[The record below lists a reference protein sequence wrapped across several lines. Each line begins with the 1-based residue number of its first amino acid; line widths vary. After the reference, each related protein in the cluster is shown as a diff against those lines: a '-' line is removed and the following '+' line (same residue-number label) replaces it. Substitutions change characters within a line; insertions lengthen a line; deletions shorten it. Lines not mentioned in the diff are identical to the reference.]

1 MSRRSRWGCKIYS
14 GNFRLKPSCSLHVI
28 YLKRDNNQFDP
39 ACACSVAQPQ
49 PRGGRVMLGVRNL
62 YKVFRETRNAARE
75 QATLAVTGDSPRAA
89 EVAAL
94 LGAQRGVRGA
104 EVILAVRDGGATISG
119 KAVEDPGEIPLSSK
133 GGEALLEELTP
144 RIVLALDEDYLVA
157 LAKGY
162 PPLRRAVCEE
172 ITRNNARQN
181 AVIGALPIPGAD
193 MPVMTA
199 NQARMVLNIA
209 AAYGEDL
216 SMDRARELLGVLAAG
231 FGLRAL
237 ARQAVKLVP
246 FGGWAASAVIAYAG
260 TVTMG
265 RTSILYFERG
275 GQKVGEKEMASI
287 RGRALK
293 EGKAFVS
300 RLRRK

>member
-1 MSRRSRWGCKIYS
+1 
-14 GNFRLKPSCSLHVI
+14 
-28 YLKRDNNQFDP
+28 
-39 ACACSVAQPQ
+39 
-49 PRGGRVMLGVRNL
+49 MLGLRNL

-89 EVAAL
+89 EVASL

-104 EVILAVRDGGATISG
+104 EVILSVSEGEANISG
-119 KAVEDPGEIPLSSK
+119 KAVEDPGRISLSSK
-133 GGEALLEELTP
+133 DGNALLQDLAS

-172 ITRNNARQN
+172 IIRNNARQN

-209 AAYGEDL
+209 AAYGEEL
-216 SMDRARELLGVLAAG
+216 SMERVRELLGVLAAG

-237 ARQAVKLVP
+237 SRQAVKLVP
-246 FGGWAASAVIAYAG
+246 VGGWAASAVIAYAG
-260 TVTMG
+260 TVAMG
-265 RTSILYFERG
+265 RSGILYFERG
-275 GQKVGEKEMASI
+275 GQKVGEKEMEQI
-287 RGRALK
+287 RARALK
-293 EGKAFVS
+293 EGKSFVS

>member
-1 MSRRSRWGCKIYS
+1 
-14 GNFRLKPSCSLHVI
+14 LKPSCSLHVI

-39 ACACSVAQPQ
+39 ACAGSVAQPEPQ
-49 PRGGRVMLGVRNL
+49 GGFAMMGLRNL

-75 QATLAVTGDSPRAA
+75 QATIAVTGDSPRVA

-104 EVILAVRDGGATISG
+104 EVILSVSEGGASISG
-119 KAVEDPGEIPLSSK
+119 KAVEDPGRIPLPSK
-133 GGEALLEELTP
+133 DGGALLEELAP

-209 AAYGEDL
+209 AAYGEEL

-237 ARQAVKLVP
+237 SRQAVKLVP
-246 FGGWAASAVIAYAG
+246 VGGWAASAVIAYAG
-260 TVTMG
+260 TVAMG
-265 RTSILYFERG
+265 RSSILYFERG
-275 GQKVGEKEMASI
+275 GQKVGEKEMEQI
-287 RGRALK
+287 RARALK
-293 EGKAFVS
+293 EGKTFVS

>member
-28 YLKRDNNQFDP
+28 YLKRDNNQFDS
-39 ACACSVAQPQ
+39 AGARGVAQPDEQ
-49 PRGGRVMLGVRNL
+49 GGRAVMGLRNL

-104 EVILAVRDGGATISG
+104 EVILAVRDDGATISG

-133 GGEALLEELTP
+133 GGESLLQELAP

-172 ITRNNARQN
+172 IVRNNARQN

-193 MPVMTA
+193 MPVITA
-199 NQARMVLNIA
+199 NQARMVLGIA
-209 AAYGEDL
+209 AVYGEEISL
-216 SMDRARELLGVLAAG
+216 DRARELAGVLAAG

-237 ARQAVKLVP
+237 SRQAVKFVP
-246 FGGWAASAVIAYAG
+246 FGGWAAAAVIAYGG

-265 RTSILYFERG
+265 RASILYFERG
-275 GQKVGEKEMASI
+275 GQKVGENEMANI
-287 RGRALK
+287 RSRALK

>member
-1 MSRRSRWGCKIYS
+1 MG
-14 GNFRLKPSCSLHVI
+14 L
-28 YLKRDNNQFDP
+28 
-39 ACACSVAQPQ
+39 
-49 PRGGRVMLGVRNL
+49 RNL

-75 QATLAVTGDSPRAA
+75 QATLAVTGDGPRAS

-104 EVILAVRDGGATISG
+104 EVILSVSEEGAAISG
-119 KAVEDPGEIPLSSK
+119 KAVEDPGEISLPQTYGK
-133 GGEALLEELTP
+133 ALIDELTP
-144 RIVLALDEDYLVA
+144 RIVRAMDEDYLVA

-162 PPLRRAVCEE
+162 PAFRRAVSEE
-172 ITRNNARQN
+172 IVRNNARQN

-216 SMDRARELLGVLAAG
+216 SMERAKELLGVLAAG

-237 ARQAVKLVP
+237 SRQAVKLVP
-246 FGGWAASAVIAYAG
+246 VGGWAASAVVAYAG
-260 TVTMG
+260 TVAMG
-265 RTSILYFERG
+265 RSSILYFERG
-275 GQKVGEKEMASI
+275 GQRVGEKEMAEI
-287 RGRALK
+287 RRRALK
-293 EGKAFVS
+293 EGKGFVS
-300 RLRRK
+300 RLRRR

>member
-1 MSRRSRWGCKIYS
+1 MG
-14 GNFRLKPSCSLHVI
+14 L
-28 YLKRDNNQFDP
+28 
-39 ACACSVAQPQ
+39 
-49 PRGGRVMLGVRNL
+49 RNL

-75 QATLAVTGDSPRAA
+75 QATLAVTGDSHRA
-89 EVAAL
+89 EEIAAL
-94 LGAQRGVRGA
+94 LGAQRRVRGA
-104 EVILAVRDGGATISG
+104 EVILAVSDGGAAISG
-119 KAVEDPGEIPLSSK
+119 KAVDDPGEIPLSSK
-133 GGEALLEELTP
+133 DGAALLEELAP

-172 ITRNNARQN
+172 IVRNNARQN

-209 AAYGEDL
+209 AAYGEEL

-237 ARQAVKLVP
+237 SRQAVKLVP
-246 FGGWAASAVIAYAG
+246 VGGWAASAVIAYSG
-260 TVTMG
+260 TVAMG
-265 RTSILYFERG
+265 RASILYFERG
-275 GQKVGEKEMASI
+275 GQRVGEKEMAEI
-287 RGRALK
+287 RRRALK
-293 EGKAFVS
+293 EGKGFVS
-300 RLRRK
+300 RLRRR